1 MLDYIFMSKHPE
13 TRDYEKLTVSELD
26 AAARS
31 KSPAQRRQH
40 LDQAGVFAALGEKTR
55 GYALNGS

>member
-1 MLDYIFMSKHPE
+1 MRMSEHPE
-13 TRDYEKLTVSELD
+13 TCNYETPTVSELD
-26 AAARS
+26 AATRS

-40 LDQAGVFAALGEKTR
+40 LDQAGVFAAFGEKKR